1 MKTILAFALLA
12 TTTTLVHAEDTG
24 RKDPKTGKACVAFI
38 SSELSD
44 QGLVRMNF
52 RNTCDS
58 PFRIQIQATGVTRQK
73 SIDAGTPDKPAKTY
87 VSCKPGDQCESAKW
101 LYE

>member
-1 MKTILAFALLA
+1 MKKILALALLA
-12 TTTTLVHAEDTG
+12 ATTTLVHAEDTG
-24 RKDPKTGKACVAFI
+24 KKDPKTGKACVAFI

-58 PFRIQIQATGVTRQK
+58 PFKIQIQATGATRQK
-73 SIDAGTPDKPAKTY
+73 SIEAGTPDKPAKAY
-87 VSCKPGDQCESAKW
+87 VTCKSGDRCESAKW
-101 LYE
+101 QYE